1 MALKKTKTMFDDCAV
16 EDAPTSIEDC
26 TNQDKVTVNLWKWAS
41 KLETFGKILLFIII
55 FGGIL
60 LSFASS
66 TKSVYHEASY
76 VTEAYYS
83 DDFSPALFFTNLF
96 TYLIYAFVEYC
107 VYHVLALLIASL
119 ARIVQ
124 SNRTMA
130 RLAELQARNNEK

>member
-1 MALKKTKTMFDDCAV
+1 V
-16 EDAPTSIEDC
+16 
-26 TNQDKVTVNLWKWAS
+26 
-41 KLETFGKILLFIII
+41 FGKILLVIII
-55 FGGIL
+55 FGGNL

-66 TKSVYHEASY
+66 TTSVYHAASY
-76 VTEAYYS
+76 SMEAYYS

-130 RLAELQARNNEK
+130 RLAELQARKNEK